1 MVVVGIIVLLVTITI
16 PAIGPML
23 ASNEQAQVSNTLSG
37 LLINAQATANQTA
50 TCVGL
55 RIERA
60 FKTDDYKPNPLGL
73 MIDTAGHTPFVLGTT
88 GFSADSAYTGV
99 PFWLDHQQVRF
110 VTLEGR
116 DQVFRQPAF
125 TKVYDLP
132 KNFWLAPDYT
142 FDADRQN
149 YFTSLAEN
157 IIKVPTQTNPD
168 DRVPQTLADGGK
180 VAAYSR
186 LETFYILFSA
196 EGELVRRPAGTTIY
210 SDQTQRYLVGAD
222 QKTPFIIHPDE
233 SARGVFVYDRRQWNE
248 LALGDSAGR
257 AALLGQSWP
266 IYINRVAGSAVEEKN
281 K

>member
-60 FKTDDYKPNPLGL
+60 FKTDDLGI
-73 MIDTAGHTPFVLGTT
+73 MIDGNVAEAGNQPV
-88 GFSADSAYTGV
+88 
-99 PFWLDHQQVRF
+99 WLDHQRARF
-110 VTLEGR
+110 VTLAAYR
-116 DQVFRQPAF
+116 DQVFRQTAN

-142 FDADRQN
+142 FDTTRTN
-149 YFTSLAEN
+149 YFTSLTESN
-157 IIKVPTQTNPD
+157 LRYQPVLTGVN
-168 DRVPQTLADGGK
+168 L
-180 VAAYSR
+180 AAYNR
-186 LETFYILFSA
+186 LDTFYILFSA
-196 EGELVRRPAGTTIY
+196 EGELVRRTAGTTIY
-210 SDQTQRYLVGAD
+210 ADQTQRYLVGANP
-222 QKTPFIIHPDE
+222 TAPFIPHRDE

-248 LALGDSAGR
+248 IDPADSAGR
-257 AALLGQSWP
+257 AALLGQSLP